1 MDLVECIMQGEGV
14 HDLRGA
20 TLRRASTSLTE
31 ALDGHVEGAL
41 AHFDPDLVDDHD
53 DDDDI

>member
-1 MDLVECIMQGEGV
+1 MDLVERVMEGEGV
-14 HDLRGA
+14 HDHRGA
-20 TLRRASTSLTE
+20 ALRRASTSLTE

-53 DDDDI
+53 DDDI